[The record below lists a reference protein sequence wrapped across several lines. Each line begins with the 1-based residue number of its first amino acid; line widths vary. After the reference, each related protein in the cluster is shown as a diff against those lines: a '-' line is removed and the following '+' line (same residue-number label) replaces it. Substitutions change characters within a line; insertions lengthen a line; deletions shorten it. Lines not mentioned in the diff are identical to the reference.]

1 MTDLPFI
8 GDRDP
13 INRLYQLTFA
23 LFTAF
28 GAVAPKTGFCPYGDV
43 AEILHSDDS
52 GRFRMY
58 LLAIGIAIAGQSR

>member
-13 INRLYQLTFA
+13 INQLYLLTFA
-23 LFTAF
+23 LFIAF
-28 GAVAPKTGFCPYGDV
+28 GAVAHKTGFSPFGGV
-43 AEILHSDDS
+43 FEILHSDYS

-58 LLAIGIAIAGQSR
+58 LLAIGIAIAGQS

>member
-13 INRLYQLTFA
+13 INQLYLLTFA
-23 LFTAF
+23 LFIAF
-28 GAVAPKTGFCPYGDV
+28 GAVAHKTGFCPFGGV

-58 LLAIGIAIAGQSR
+58 LLAIGIAIAGQS

>member
-13 INRLYQLTFA
+13 INQLYVLTFA
-23 LFTAF
+23 AFIAF
-28 GAVAPKTGFCPYGDV
+28 GSVARKTGVCPYGDV

-58 LLAIGIAIAGQSR
+58 LLAIGIAIAGQS